1 MDLDCGAL
9 KQIVP
14 YGMSENGRSHVPIT
28 KADLRRLANLAAEDR
43 RDLFARRPDTGRL
56 YADRLFAVALCQGAA
71 LHYIDKKNGVKD
83 LDVWSFY
90 EEHPERTYPYRRIA
104 KVDFGDPKFGT
115 TDDSPQ
121 FIGSRVE
128 LIGRSIPGA
137 DRAHPVETLQRYL
150 RQGATESARWLAKK
164 ALILLEPAPLLGT
177 IVWSPTFARESS

>member
-1 MDLDCGAL
+1 
-9 KQIVP
+9 V
-14 YGMSENGRSHVPIT
+14 SRSYVPIT
-28 KADLRRLANLAAEDR
+28 KADLRHLAKLAAEDR
-43 RDLFARRPDTGRL
+43 RDLFARKPDTGRL

-71 LHYIDKKNGVKD
+71 LHYIDKKNGIKD

-121 FIGSRVE
+121 FIGRRVD

-137 DRAHPVETLQRYL
+137 DRAHPIETLRRYL
-150 RQGATESARWLAKK
+150 QGTTESAQCLAKK
-164 ALILLEPAPLLGT
+164 AVILLEPAPLLGT
-177 IVWSPTFARESS
+177 VVWSPTFRRSS